1 MALPA
6 LAESA
11 SNPLSLGQMSFK
23 IRTARMANAQEFQD
37 RLLSLGLA
45 RVSEAAALASARLI
59 GRGDEK
65 AADQAAVNAMRD
77 QLNLLDIAGVVVIGE
92 GERDEAPMLFIGE
105 EVGTGNGPAVDIALD
120 PLEGTTLT
128 AKDMPNAL
136 TVIAMAPRGTMLHAP
151 DVYMEKLAIGPGF
164 APDTVTLAMTPSQ
177 RVAALASAKGCRAGD
192 ITVCIL
198 ERPRHED
205 LIDEVRATGAAI
217 RLITDGDVAG
227 VIHCAEA
234 DITGIDMYMGSGGAP
249 EGVLAAAALKC
260 MGGQIY
266 GQLIFR
272 NDDERARARKAGIE
286 DFNRIYTRDD
296 MVTADVIFAA
306 TGVTSGSI
314 LAGIKREPG
323 WVTTETLLM
332 RSKTGSVRHMTY
344 RSPVK

>member
-1 MALPA
+1 MADA
-6 LAESA
+6 
-11 SNPLSLGQMSFK
+11 K
-23 IRTARMANAQEFQD
+23 DFQD
-37 RLLSLGLA
+37 RMLSLGLA
-45 RVSEAAALASARLI
+45 RVSEAAALASARLV

-65 AADQAAVNAMRD
+65 AADQAAVNAIRD

-136 TVIAMAPRGTMLHAP
+136 TVIAMAPRGTLLHAP
-151 DVYMEKLAIGPGF
+151 DVYMDKLAIGPGF
-164 APDTVTLAMTPSQ
+164 AVDTVTLDMSPAE
-177 RVAALASAKGCRAGD
+177 RVRALARAKGCAAED

-198 ERPRHED
+198 ERPRHEAM
-205 LIDEVRATGAAI
+205 IEEVRSTGAAI

-234 DITGIDMYMGSGGAP
+234 EVTGIDMYMGSGGAP
-249 EGVLAAAALKC
+249 EGVLAASALKC

-266 GQLIFR
+266 GRLLFR
-272 NDDERARARKAGIE
+272 NDDEKARARKAGIT
-286 DFNRIYTRDD
+286 DLNRVYTRDE

-314 LAGIKREPG
+314 LSGIKREPG
-323 WVTTETLLM
+323 WMTTETLLM
-332 RSKTGSVRHMTY
+332 RSKTGSVRRMTY

>member
-1 MALPA
+1 MADA
-6 LAESA
+6 
-11 SNPLSLGQMSFK
+11 
-23 IRTARMANAQEFQD
+23 TEFHD

-45 RVSEAAALASARLI
+45 RVSEAAALASAGWI

-105 EVGTGNGPAVDIALD
+105 KVGTGTGPAVDIALD
-120 PLEGTTLT
+120 PLEGTMLT
-128 AKDMPNAL
+128 ARDMPNAL
-136 TVIAMAPRGTMLHAP
+136 TVIAMAPRGTLLHAP
-151 DVYMEKLAIGPGF
+151 DVYMEKLAIGPGYP
-164 APDTVTLAMTPSQ
+164 ADTVTLAMNPVE
-177 RVAALASAKGCRAGD
+177 RVQALARARGCAPAD

-205 LIDEVRATGAAI
+205 LIRDVRSTGAAI

-234 DITGIDMYMGSGGAP
+234 EKTGIDMYMGAGGAP

-266 GQLIFR
+266 GRLLFR
-272 NDDERARARKAGIE
+272 NDDERGRAARAGIT
-286 DFNRIYTRDD
+286 DLNRIYTLHEL
-296 MVTADVIFAA
+296 VTADVIFAA
-306 TGVTSGSI
+306 TGVTQGSI
-314 LAGIKREPG
+314 LNGIRREPG
-323 WVTTETLLM
+323 WVTLETILM
-332 RSKTGSVRHMTY
+332 RSKTGSVRRIEY

>member
-1 MALPA
+1 MLGASQPNRYKMREQFKNQGTPEMSEYPA
-6 LAESA
+6 F
-11 SNPLSLGQMSFK
+11 M
-23 IRTARMANAQEFQD
+23 D

-45 RVSEAAALASARLI
+45 RVSEAAALASADWV

-77 QLNLLDIAGVVVIGE
+77 QLNMLEIEGVVVIGE

-136 TVIAMAPRGTMLHAP
+136 TVIAMAPRGTLLHAP
-151 DVYMEKLAIGPGF
+151 DVYMDKLAIGPGF
-164 APDTVTLAMTPSQ
+164 DTDTVTLDMTPSE
-177 RVAALASAKGCRAGD
+177 RVHALAAAKGCDAKD

-198 ERPRHED
+198 ERPRHEN
-205 LIDEVRATGAAI
+205 LIDEVRSTGAAI

-227 VIHCAEA
+227 VIHCAEP

-266 GQLIFR
+266 GRLQFR
-272 NDDERARARKAGIE
+272 NDDERGRAAKAGIT
-286 DFNRIYTRDD
+286 DLNRIYSRDEL
-296 MVTADVIFAA
+296 VTADVIFSA
-306 TGVTSGSI
+306 TGVTQGSI
-314 LAGIKREPG
+314 LQGIVREPG

-332 RSKTGSVRHMTY
+332 RSKTGSVRRMIY
-344 RSPVK
+344 RTPVA